1 MNVEIVA
8 SSTADA
14 EAAAAAAAAA
24 YWRWLA
30 KIENKRVCRRRR
42 SSIN

>member
-14 EAAAAAAAAA
+14 EAAAAAA